1 MDDMP
6 TWLQTVITILVT
18 ILASNGFW
26 AFLQYRSNHKGTQA
40 MILRAMAHDRIVYL
54 GKLYIHDGYITQDEY
69 ENLYEM
75 FEPYTKLGGNG
86 GAKRIMK
93 EVDKLPIRAD
103 SLTDHVETRH
113 HE

>member
-1 MDDMP
+1 MEDMP
-6 TWLQTVITILVT
+6 SWLQTVITILVT

-26 AFLQYRSNHKGTQA
+26 AFLQYQSSHKGTQA
-40 MILRAMAHDRIVYL
+40 MILRAIAHDRIVYL
-54 GKLYIHDGYITQDEY
+54 GKHYIREGYITQDEY

-75 FEPYTKLGGNG
+75 FEPYQKLGGNG

-103 SLTDHVETRH
+103 VLTDHVDNVH
-113 HE
+113 H